1 VQAISESDSASI
13 SNGFEQQG
21 TGSADHGPA
30 HGSHGPAQLLQ
41 GSALRRPAAGRARR
55 LPQAMLAKKP
65 G

>member
-1 VQAISESDSASI
+1 MQAISESDSAST
-13 SNGFEQQG
+13 SNGFEQKG
-21 TGSADHGPA
+21 TGNADHGPA

-41 GSALRRPAAGRARR
+41 GSDLRRPAAGLARH

>member
-1 VQAISESDSASI
+1 MQAISESDSASI

-55 LPQAMLAKKP
+55 LP
-65 G
+65 